1 MFQSLTFPPH
11 PAGMRTQLQNQE
23 ARNDSVAEW
32 FEVFFRDWR
41 NRQSVGKGEVLQ
53 VQASTVLIISDE
65 VDFSRRI
72 TARWQMERNVPTFTL
87 LSGDLWP
94 RFAVDV
100 FDVAIVGEL
109 RRDLLS
115 VVLEPLHSTGQPIFC
130 VCQDAATAQLVRE
143 RWPRVAVLRS
153 SEHWLETLVLASC
166 EAVHRSRSESRAR
179 AAEAACATLDRQA
192 TLGRYMLEMRHNLN
206 NALTSVLGNSDLL
219 LLEPGSHSAQTRAQI
234 ETIRNMTLRIH
245 EIMQRFS
252 SLEKEMHVVAQ
263 QAEQDS
269 GKSYAAVAAGT

>member
-1 MFQSLTFPPH
+1 
-11 PAGMRTQLQNQE
+11 
-23 ARNDSVAEW
+23 
-32 FEVFFRDWR
+32 
-41 NRQSVGKGEVLQ
+41 LQ
-53 VQASTVLIISDE
+53 VQAPTVLIISDE
-65 VDFSRRI
+65 VDFSRRV

-94 RFAVDV
+94 RFAADV

-109 RRDLLS
+109 RRNLLS

-130 VCQDAATAQLVRE
+130 VCQEPATAQLVHD
-143 RWPRVAVLRS
+143 RWPRVAILRT
-153 SEHWLETLVLASC
+153 SEHWLETLVLAAS

-179 AAEAACATLDRQA
+179 AAETACATLDRQA

-219 LLEPGSHSAQTRAQI
+219 LLEPGSLSAQTRAQI

-252 SLEKEMHVVAQ
+252 SLEKEMNVVAQ

-269 GKSYAAVAAGT
+269 GKSYAAVAAAN

>member
-1 MFQSLTFPPH
+1 M
-11 PAGMRTQLQNQE
+11 E
-23 ARNDSVAEW
+23 AP
-32 FEVFFRDWR
+32 
-41 NRQSVGKGEVLQ
+41 
-53 VQASTVLIISDE
+53 TVLIICDE

-94 RFAVDV
+94 RFAVDI
-100 FDVAIVGEL
+100 FDVAIVGDL

-130 VCQDAATAQLVRE
+130 LCQDAATAQLVHE
-143 RWPRVAVLRS
+143 RWPRISILRH
-153 SEHWLETLVLASC
+153 SEHWLETLVLAAG
-166 EAVHRSRSESRAR
+166 EAVHRSRAESRAR
-179 AAEAACATLDRQA
+179 AAEITCATLDRQA
-192 TLGRYMLEMRHNLN
+192 TLGRYMVEMRHNLN

-219 LLEPGSHSAQTRAQI
+219 LLEPGSLSAQTRAQI

-252 SLEKEMHVVAQ
+252 SLEKEMNVVAQ

-269 GKSYAAVAAGT
+269 GKSYAAIAAGG

>member
-1 MFQSLTFPPH
+1 M
-11 PAGMRTQLQNQE
+11 
-23 ARNDSVAEW
+23 
-32 FEVFFRDWR
+32 
-41 NRQSVGKGEVLQ
+41 
-53 VQASTVLIISDE
+53 QAPTVLIISDD

-87 LSGDLWP
+87 LSGELWP

-100 FDVAIVGEL
+100 FDAAIVGEL

-130 VCQDAATAQLVRE
+130 VCQDAATAQLVHE
-143 RWPRVAVLRS
+143 RWPRISILRP
-153 SEHWLETLVLASC
+153 SEHHLDGHWLEGHWLETLVLAAG
-166 EAVHRSRSESRAR
+166 EAVHRSRAESRAR
-179 AAEAACATLDRQA
+179 AAETACATLDRQA

-219 LLEPGSHSAQTRAQI
+219 LLEPGSLSAQTRAQI

-252 SLEKEMHVVAQ
+252 SLEKEMNVVAQ
-263 QAEQDS
+263 QAEQDA
-269 GKSYAAVAAGT
+269 GKSYAAGASGN

>member
-1 MFQSLTFPPH
+1 
-11 PAGMRTQLQNQE
+11 
-23 ARNDSVAEW
+23 
-32 FEVFFRDWR
+32 
-41 NRQSVGKGEVLQ
+41 
-53 VQASTVLIISDE
+53 VQAPTVLIISDE
-65 VDFSRRI
+65 VDFTRRV

-115 VVLEPLHSTGQPIFC
+115 VVLEPLHSTGRPIFC
-130 VCQDAATAQLVRE
+130 VCHDTATGQLVRE
-143 RWPRVAVLRS
+143 RWPRVALLRP
-153 SEHWLETLVLASC
+153 SEHWLETLVLAAS
-166 EAVHRSRSESRAR
+166 EAVHRSRAESRAR
-179 AAEAACATLDRQA
+179 SAEAACATLDRQA

-219 LLEPGSHSAQTRAQI
+219 LLEPGSLSAQTRAQM

-252 SLEKEMHVVAQ
+252 SLEKEMNVVAQ
-263 QAEQDS
+263 QAEQDA
-269 GKSYAAVAAGT
+269 GKSYAAGATGN

>member
-1 MFQSLTFPPH
+1 
-11 PAGMRTQLQNQE
+11 
-23 ARNDSVAEW
+23 
-32 FEVFFRDWR
+32 
-41 NRQSVGKGEVLQ
+41 
-53 VQASTVLIISDE
+53 VQAPTVLIISDE

-87 LSGDLWP
+87 LSGELWP

-100 FDVAIVGEL
+100 FDVAIVGDL

-115 VVLEPLHSTGQPIFC
+115 VVLEPLHSTSQPIFC
-130 VCQDAATAQLVRE
+130 VCQDAVTAHLVHE
-143 RWPRVAVLRS
+143 RWPRIAILRR
-153 SEHWLETLVLASC
+153 SEHWLETLVLAAN
-166 EAVHRSRSESRAR
+166 EAVHRSRAESRAR
-179 AAEAACATLDRQA
+179 AAESACATLDRQA
-192 TLGRYMLEMRHNLN
+192 TLGRYMVEMRHNLN

-219 LLEPGSHSAQTRAQI
+219 LLEPGSLSHQTRAQI

-252 SLEKEMHVVAQ
+252 SLEKEMNVVAQ

-269 GKSYAAVAAGT
+269 GKSYAAAAAGN

>member
-1 MFQSLTFPPH
+1 M
-11 PAGMRTQLQNQE
+11 
-23 ARNDSVAEW
+23 
-32 FEVFFRDWR
+32 
-41 NRQSVGKGEVLQ
+41 
-53 VQASTVLIISDE
+53 QAPTVLIISDE

-72 TARWQMERNVPTFTL
+72 TARWQMERDVPTFTL
-87 LSGDLWP
+87 LSGELWP

-100 FDVAIVGEL
+100 FDVALVGDL

-130 VCQDAATAQLVRE
+130 VCQDAATAQLVHE
-143 RWPRVAVLRS
+143 RWPRISILRS
-153 SEHWLETLVLASC
+153 NDLRSNGLRSNDLQNNDLQNNDLRDNEQWLETLVLAAA
-166 EAVHRSRSESRAR
+166 EAVHRSRAESRAR
-179 AAEAACATLDRQA
+179 AAESACATLERHA

-219 LLEPGSHSAQTRAQI
+219 LLEPGSLSAQTRAQI

-252 SLEKEMHVVAQ
+252 SLEKEMNVVAQ

-269 GKSYAAVAAGT
+269 GKSYAATAAGN